1 MEVRVS
7 TVWLPL
13 VLKTK
18 GMDRLTAGS
27 GRLSRS
33 EREKP
38 LIKLPTAKQGIA
50 AGKTLE
56 SRRQFLFV
64 LLATKKASEGSPF
77 SGK

>member
-33 EREKP
+33 ERE
-38 LIKLPTAKQGIA
+38 AFEVG
-50 AGKTLE
+50 AGKENKFFEKHIPTYLC
-56 SRRQFLFV
+56 RPQ
-64 LLATKKASEGSPF
+64 SPMDT
-77 SGK
+77 GLVMR

>member
-33 EREKP
+33 ERE
-38 LIKLPTAKQGIA
+38 AFEVG
-50 AGKTLE
+50 AGKENKFFRKTYTHLPVQTSIPDGYGVGDE
-56 SRRQFLFV
+56 V
-64 LLATKKASEGSPF
+64 GVAPTPT
-77 SGK
+77 